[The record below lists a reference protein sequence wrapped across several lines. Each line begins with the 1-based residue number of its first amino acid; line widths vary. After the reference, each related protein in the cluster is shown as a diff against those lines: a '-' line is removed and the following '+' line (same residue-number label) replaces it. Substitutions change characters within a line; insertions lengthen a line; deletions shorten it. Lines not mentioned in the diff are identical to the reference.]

1 MRRPLVLPAVLPA
14 VQLPGFKGAWACPT
28 RAVPKARR
36 IAVRARRLDRQMR
49 LMAAPGVRL
58 PATRKA

>member
-14 VQLPGFKGAWACPT
+14 VQLPGFKGAWAVPT

-36 IAVRARRLDRQMR
+36 IAVRARQLDRRIR
-49 LMAAPGVRL
+49 LMAAPGVRV
-58 PATRKA
+58 AARRA